1 MHNVG
6 IDVAMKELVV
16 AVSEPNKKKT
26 VKTFANTAVGHTAL
40 IKYLKPKKYQLR
52 ICLEAT
58 GTYHFDI
65 AFLLSET
72 DNVELMVVNPR
83 ASKNFADALNVK
95 HKTDTADAEILA
107 EYAIRMPFE
116 SWVAPGLTHRT
127 VRQYA
132 RHLQALTHSKSQT
145 KCQLHALTAS
155 KHTPKEIIQS
165 TQTVIEFYEQ
175 QIEKLR
181 AEVIKLIRDNEEINA
196 YFERLLSIKGVGEV
210 SAIQIMGELLML
222 PKDMTIKQWVA
233 FAGLNPR
240 HFQSGSSV
248 SRKPRISKSGNRY
261 LRMALYMPA
270 LTATKCDPYVRGYYQ
285 HLIEDNGL
293 KKMQA
298 LCAVMRKLLHAIYG
312 MTHSETMYDSKR
324 FYRQPANIAQGKESE
339 PLALAA

>member
-16 AVSEPNKKKT
+16 AVSEPKKKKP
-26 VKTFANTAVGHTAL
+26 VKTFANTPDGHKAL

-52 ICLEAT
+52 VCLEAT
-58 GTYHFDI
+58 GTYHLDI
-65 AFLLSET
+65 AILLSET
-72 DNVELMVVNPR
+72 DNVELMIVNPR

-95 HKTDTADAEILA
+95 HKTDTEDAEILA
-107 EYAIRMPFE
+107 EYAVRMPFE
-116 SWVAPGLTHRT
+116 PWVPPGLTHRT

-132 RHLQALTHSKSQT
+132 RHLQALTHSKAQT

-155 KHTPKEIIQS
+155 KHTSKEIIQS

-270 LTATKCDPYVRGYYQ
+270 LTATKCDPHVRGYYQ

-312 MTHSETMYDSKR
+312 MSHSETMYDSKR
-324 FYRQPANIAQGKESE
+324 FYRQPANIAQGKQSE